1 MTLPALLR
9 EHRSGQ
15 LTVRD
20 PRDCSIVWRVFF
32 GDGKIHFATSAM
44 GLQERTSYLLQR
56 HQLDISLPTTEEP
69 LAAYRYWCNMW
80 QQGHLNL
87 QTLRKLLS
95 LASQEA
101 LVQLSAMPPAMLQFE
116 AGLDLDPILLS
127 VSCGDMLSP
136 VQTRLEQWMQLSP
149 CISSPFQRLVARDSD
164 RLQHSLQQQIR
175 NSHVVQ
181 QLTGAIAQKGCLYD
195 IARTLNIDVLA
206 LAATLQPA
214 IRSGLLDTTA
224 YDPTTRAR
232 QLAIACIDDSRNV
245 QAGVRGSLETVG
257 YRVLELTTAAQAMA
271 ALTEDPPALILIDTD
286 SPAINGYELCRV
298 LRQLSLLKNIPFI
311 MLTER
316 DSMAERFKAKL
327 VGFNDYLIKPCE
339 AELLRQ
345 MVQDKIGVAVLPT
358 LAARRV
364 A

>member
-1 MTLPALLR
+1 
-9 EHRSGQ
+9 
-15 LTVRD
+15 
-20 PRDCSIVWRVFF
+20 
-32 GDGKIHFATSAM
+32 
-44 GLQERTSYLLQR
+44 
-56 HQLDISLPTTEEP
+56 
-69 LAAYRYWCNMW
+69 
-80 QQGHLNL
+80 
-87 QTLRKLLS
+87 
-95 LASQEA
+95 
-101 LVQLSAMPPAMLQFE
+101 
-116 AGLDLDPILLS
+116 
-127 VSCGDMLSP
+127 
-136 VQTRLEQWMQLSP
+136 
-149 CISSPFQRLVARDSD
+149 
-164 RLQHSLQQQIR
+164 
-175 NSHVVQ
+175 
-181 QLTGAIAQKGCLYD
+181 
-195 IARTLNIDVLA
+195 
-206 LAATLQPA
+206 
-214 IRSGLLDTTA
+214 
-224 YDPTTRAR
+224 
-232 QLAIACIDDSRNV
+232 LAIACIDDSRNV